1 MPVTKKKGAIF
12 PIYADTPPRAGPAPR
27 EEPARDPPRDG
38 RRALANI
45 EPAPVRRKTSASPS
59 SSKRRA
65 LTPRSPSRVNT
76 RTKMDVFVDPGAQM
90 EKPKRTALAAKP
102 LMSKSLSSKSLSGK
116 PLASKPLT
124 TKAVSPSLSLK
135 PHTSATSLSKPAA
148 KRRARTQTD
157 KENAALPDS
166 PASRTRSKMRLPDEP
181 KSKAKTVPAFTVF
194 ADPLG
199 DVSEAYGATGEE
211 PEGFREQGTSR
222 KAIRS

>member
-27 EEPARDPPRDG
+27 EEPAPPRDG

-59 SSKRRA
+59 SKRRA
-65 LTPRSPSRVNT
+65 LTPRSPTRST
-76 RTKMDVFVDPGAQM
+76 RTKMDVFVDPDAQM
-90 EKPKRTALAAKP
+90 DRPKRSALASKP
-102 LMSKSLSSKSLSGK
+102 LMSKPLSKSSSGK
-116 PLASKPLT
+116 PLASKPLAS
-124 TKAVSPSLSLK
+124 KSLSQSQSQSQSLN
-135 PHTSATSLSKPAA
+135 PHASSSSLSKPPV
-148 KRRARTQTD
+148 KRRTRTPMD
-157 KENAALPDS
+157 KENAVLPDS
-166 PASRTRSKMRLPDEP
+166 PASRTRSKLRLPDEP
-181 KSKAKTVPAFTVF
+181 KSKPKTARAFTVF
-194 ADPLG
+194 TDPLA